1 MDAIEKRKHK
11 SLDNN
16 IDFVIYWVDGT
27 DPEWIKK
34 KATYKGTTY
43 QNNPARFRDWGI
55 LKYWFRAVEE
65 YAPWVNR
72 IFFITDNQ
80 RPNWINFSNSKI
92 IPIDHKEYIPEKFL
106 PTFNSHTIELNIHR
120 INGLSEHFV
129 VFNDDT
135 YINQP
140 ITPEYYFQK
149 GIPCD
154 GTYEHI
160 FSGRGYNKTDKWGI
174 NIIDYVNTQI
184 INVHF
189 ERSDV
194 VRNNKK
200 KWYGN
205 YLGNKYRLQAY
216 LLKLFKRDE
225 FQHLYTPHSE
235 KAFLKSM
242 FEEAWEHEPEL
253 LSQSCTKFRENVSL
267 NIYFIRYWQLASNNF
282 YPQNVLKSRKVI
294 QLRKDCINQIKEELF
309 NPNIKSLCLNDSFE
323 CTYEDYQ
330 TLKPQIIDLFEKK
343 FPNKSSFEL

>member
-1 MDAIEKRKHK
+1 MGTVERKEQKYFDHK
-11 SLDNN
+11 
-16 IDFVIYWVDGT
+16 IDFIIFWVDGA
-27 DPEWIKK
+27 DPEWVKK
-34 KATYKGTTY
+34 KTSYKGTEY
-43 QNNPARFRDWGI
+43 QNNPARFRDWNI
-55 LKYWFRAVEE
+55 LKYWFRAVEK

-80 RPNWINFSNSKI
+80 RPNWLNYDNSKI
-92 IPIDHKEYIPEKFL
+92 ISIDHKDYIPDKYL

-135 YINQP
+135 YITQP

-149 GIPCD
+149 GMPCD

-160 FSGRGYNKTDKWGI
+160 FSGCGYSKTDKWGI
-174 NIIDYVNTQI
+174 SIIDYVNTQI
-184 INVHF
+184 INANF
-189 ERSDV
+189 KRPAV
-194 VRNNKK
+194 VRDNNKR
-200 KWYGN
+200 WYGK

-216 LLKLFKRDE
+216 LLKLFKREE

-242 FEEAWEHEPEL
+242 FEDAWEHEPEL
-253 LSQSCTKFRENVSL
+253 LAQSCTKFRENISL
-267 NIYFIRYWQLASNNF
+267 SIYFIRYWQLASNKF
-282 YPQNVLKSRKVI
+282 YPQNILKNRKVI
-294 QLRKDCINQIKEELF
+294 QLKKGCIKQIKEELSST
-309 NPNIKSLCLNDSFE
+309 NTKSLCLNDSSE

-343 FPNKSSFEL
+343 FPHKSSFEL